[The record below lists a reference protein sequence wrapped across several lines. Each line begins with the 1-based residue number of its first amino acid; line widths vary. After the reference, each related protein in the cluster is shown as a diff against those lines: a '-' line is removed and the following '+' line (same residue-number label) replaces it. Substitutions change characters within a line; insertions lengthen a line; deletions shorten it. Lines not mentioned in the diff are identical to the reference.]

1 LGQGYGLSL
10 AVGIVV
16 PTLGTRPDYL
26 RECLKSIRLAGKSHI
41 NLVAPEVFD
50 AASFISEGLVD
61 QVTVDPK
68 AGLSAAINVGIS
80 SLPEGVNLVNWLG
93 DDDILTAGIFETL
106 ASQFSDPSVLLV
118 YGHCDYIDDTGL
130 KMWSSPTG
138 QFASYILQFGPDL
151 IPQPGALFRRDA
163 FEEIGGLS
171 SSFGWAF
178 DFDMLIKLSK
188 IGKLK
193 FVPMTVSGFR
203 WHSDSLTV
211 RARWKS
217 VGEASKV
224 RRSHLPA
231 FLKSISFLW
240 EAPVIL
246 VTYLAGLRV
255 NRLALKVKSNG
266 NS

>member
-1 LGQGYGLSL
+1 MNFE
-10 AVGIVV
+10 VGIVV

-26 RECLKSIRLAGKSHI
+26 RQCLESIRLAGKSHI
-41 NLVAPEVFD
+41 NLIAPDDFD
-50 AASFISEGLVD
+50 AASFISEGLVN

-68 AGLSAAINVGIS
+68 AGLSEAINAGIN
-80 SLPEGVNLVNWLG
+80 SLPESITLVNWLG
-93 DDDILTAGIFETL
+93 DDDILTPGTFETM
-106 ASQFSDPSVLLV
+106 APQFSDPSVVLV
-118 YGHCDYIDDTGL
+118 YGRCDYIDHAGL

-138 QFASYILQFGPDL
+138 QFAANMLQFGPDL
-151 IPQPGALFRRDA
+151 IPQPGALFRRHA
-163 FEEIGGLS
+163 FEAIGGLS
-171 SSFGWAF
+171 SNFGWAF

-231 FLKSISFLW
+231 FLKPISFLW
-240 EAPVIL
+240 EVPVVL

>member
-1 LGQGYGLSL
+1 MSL
-10 AVGIVV
+10 EVGIVV

-26 RECLKSIRLAGKSHI
+26 RQCLESIRLAGKSHI
-41 NLVAPEVFD
+41 NLVAPDVFD
-50 AASFISEGLVD
+50 AASLISEGLVD

-68 AGLSAAINVGIS
+68 AGLSEAINAGIN
-80 SLPEGVNLVNWLG
+80 SLPESITLVNWLG
-93 DDDILTAGIFETL
+93 DDDILTPGTFETM
-106 ASQFSDPSVLLV
+106 ASQFSDPSVVLA
-118 YGHCDYIDDTGL
+118 YGHCDYIDHAGL

-138 QFASYILQFGPDL
+138 QFAANILKFGPDL

-163 FEEIGGLS
+163 FEAIRGLS

-178 DFDMLIKLSK
+178 DFDMLIKMSK

-193 FVPMTVSGFR
+193 FVPITVSGFR

-224 RRSHLPA
+224 RRSHLSA
-231 FLKSISFLW
+231 FLKPISFLW
-240 EAPVIL
+240 EIPVVL

>member
-1 LGQGYGLSL
+1 
-10 AVGIVV
+10 
-16 PTLGTRPDYL
+16 
-26 RECLKSIRLAGKSHI
+26 LAGKSHI
-41 NLVAPEVFD
+41 NLVAPDVFD
-50 AASFISEGLVD
+50 AASLISEGLVD

-68 AGLSAAINVGIS
+68 AGLSEAINAGIN
-80 SLPEGVNLVNWLG
+80 SLPESITLVNWLG
-93 DDDILTAGIFETL
+93 DDDILTPGTFETM
-106 ASQFSDPSVLLV
+106 ASQFSDPSVVLA
-118 YGHCDYIDDTGL
+118 YGHCDYIDHAGL

-138 QFASYILQFGPDL
+138 QFASHILQFGPDL
-151 IPQPGALFRRDA
+151 IPQPGALFRRHA
-163 FEEIGGLS
+163 FEASGGLS
-171 SSFGWAF
+171 SNFGWAF

-231 FLKSISFLW
+231 FLKPISFLW
-240 EAPVIL
+240 EVPVVL